1 MTSNLGK
8 GAWNKLRFEW
18 KKQINRSSFIS
29 RSAKQM
35 ASYLCDE
42 CVNRHTGQF
51 FHGNETLAAGMGV
64 DVRSI
69 QRYLSELRRLGWLER
84 NHVAGKRRAF
94 QLSIPSGIDIGAK
107 RGKGG
112 GSEMPILSSKRD
124 KDDAPSINQVF
135 NNNGWNL
142 GGPPMSSV

>member
-1 MTSNLGK
+1 MEK
-8 GAWNKLRFEW
+8 AD
-18 KKQINRSSFIS
+18 QSFIFHF
-29 RSAKQM
+29 AKRQTNGQL
-35 ASYLCDE
+35 SLRRVCE
-42 CVNRHTGQF
+42 RHTGQF